1 MAQPATR
8 LGDKD
13 VVHDCNQ
20 QYRAQASDNVMVNG
34 RGWSRQ
40 GDVNTFHQY
49 DPDCIKSH
57 AQPIAT
63 GSSTVFINGK
73 GAGRVGDDIAG
84 CTNVAE
90 GSDNVFAG

>member
-1 MAQPATR
+1 MSKPATR

-20 QYRAQASDNVMVNG
+20 QYRAQASENVMVNG
-34 RGWSRQ
+34 KGWSRQ

-49 DPDCIKSH
+49 TPLCDKSH

-63 GSSTVFINGK
+63 GSTTVFINGK
-73 GAGRVGDDIAG
+73 GAGRIGDAVAG
-84 CTNVAE
+84 CTSVAE

>member
-1 MAQPATR
+1 MARPATR

-13 VVHDCNQ
+13 IVHDCNQ
-20 QYRAQASDNVMVNG
+20 QYRAQGSQDVFVNG
-34 RGWSRQ
+34 RPWSRE

-49 DPDCIKSH
+49 TPLCNQSH

-63 GSSTVFINGK
+63 GSKTVFINGK
-73 GAGRVGDDIAG
+73 GAGRVGDAVAA
-84 CTNVAE
+84 CTTVAE